1 MVVTPMYRAASPS
14 PQVVVLYSSDNA
26 VVLDQ
31 PADNSAPRHGRATNC
46 SKAPMNANRLA
57 YREESTHS
65 IAMKRWGALE
75 WGFIGTA
82 TVIVTCLFT
91 IEGMTASGLPFA
103 ETHSRQIVS
112 WGVWLL
118 LSPAIIATAQR
129 YPFGVGPLRRWIAS
143 QAMLAV
149 AVALTSGAIA
159 IVIRATRSSA
169 PLALS
174 PKSLI
179 STFAGDLLRY
189 LLLSLS
195 YQAIVHHRAVRERDA
210 REAQLR
216 AELAEAKLAGVQA
229 QLQPHFLFNTL
240 NAIAALV
247 REDPARAEAM
257 VEQLSELLRASLIS
271 NVQTEVSLDQ
281 ELRLTQQYLAIQS
294 VRFRDRLQATVFATD
309 AARRARIPQLIL
321 QPLVENAIHHGIT
334 SRERCGALAVRAV
347 VKEKTLVVTI
357 EDDGVGIGNAPAS
370 RGSGV
375 GLKSVRSRLLH
386 LYGDQ
391 QRFDLRPRSPT
402 GTTVMIT
409 LPYRPEGT

>member
-1 MVVTPMYRAASPS
+1 
-14 PQVVVLYSSDNA
+14 
-26 VVLDQ
+26 
-31 PADNSAPRHGRATNC
+31 
-46 SKAPMNANRLA
+46 MNGNRLA
-57 YREESTHS
+57 HLTELPHS
-65 IAMKRWGALE
+65 IAMTRWRALE
-75 WGFIGTA
+75 WGFLLTA

-91 IEGMTASGLPFA
+91 IEGMTTTGLPFA

-129 YPFGVGPLRRWIAS
+129 YPFGVGPLRRWTGS
-143 QAMLAV
+143 QAALAV
-149 AVALTSGAIA
+149 AFALTSAAIA
-159 IVIRATRSSA
+159 MLIRTIFNA
-169 PLALS
+169 PSVEVPVS
-174 PKSLI
+174 PKSLL

-195 YQAIVHHRAVRERDA
+195 YQAIAHHRAVSERDA

-271 NVQTEVSLDQ
+271 SAQTEVSLDQ
-281 ELRLTQQYLAIQS
+281 ELRLTQQYLAIQT
-294 VRFRDRLQATVFATD
+294 VRFRDRLHATVVATD

-321 QPLVENAIHHGIT
+321 QPLVENAIRHGIT
-334 SRERCGALAVRAV
+334 SRESGGALAVQAV
-347 VKEKTLVVTI
+347 VEDDKLVVTI
-357 EDDGVGIGNAPAS
+357 EDDGVGIGNAPPS
-370 RGSGV
+370 RGSGL

-386 LYGDQ
+386 LYGDR

-409 LPYRPEGT
+409 LPYRPEGA